1 MNEFTIRPMRPE
13 DAEEVSAMIGS
24 VLMEVNIKDYT
35 VEALKEFVDFYNPDE
50 VRHIPERG
58 GHSYVAE
65 LGGEIIGCASICP
78 YENEGES
85 IIEAFYVRGDME
97 GNGVGR
103 RLLETL
109 EADEMFLNT
118 KRTVVSS
125 SITAHEFYHK
135 FGYDYVGGVPV
146 LEEEDHYWV
155 EKVGAKNK
163 RIGEPGPQRG

>member
-1 MNEFTIRPMRPE
+1 MKEFTIRPFHPE
-13 DAEEVSAMIGS
+13 DAEEVSSMIGS

-65 LGGEIIGCASICP
+65 LEGEIIGCASICP

-85 IIEAFYVRGDME
+85 IIEAFYVRADME
-97 GNGVGR
+97 GKGVGR

-135 FGYDYVGGVPV
+135 FGYNYVGGVPV

-155 EKVGAKNK
+155 EKK
-163 RIGEPGPQRG
+163 R